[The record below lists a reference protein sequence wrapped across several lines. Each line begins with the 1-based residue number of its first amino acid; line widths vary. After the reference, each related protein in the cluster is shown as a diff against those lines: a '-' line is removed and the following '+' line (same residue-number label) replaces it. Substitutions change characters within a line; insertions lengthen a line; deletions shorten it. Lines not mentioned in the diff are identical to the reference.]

1 MAKRSSPPAVGASSL
16 LVIFA
21 VLCLTVFALL
31 SLSTVQA
38 DKRLADASTEAA
50 MAYYTADLE
59 AERIFALL
67 RAGEVPENVTIQS
80 YSVPVEGDAVSG
92 RLCTYACTISE
103 TQKLAVELVEQNGMW
118 TVLRWQ
124 MVSTEEWDNDDS
136 ISIWDGEG
144 IF

>member
-1 MAKRSSPPAVGASSL
+1 MNKRSAPAVGASSL

-38 DKRLADASTEAA
+38 GKRLSDAAADSVLSFYAA
-50 MAYYTADLE
+50 DTR
-59 AERIFALL
+59 AEEIFAAL
-67 RAGEVPENVTIQS
+67 RGGELPEGVTVSDELYS
-80 YSVPVEGDAVSG
+80 YTCP
-92 RLCTYACTISE
+92 ISD
-103 TQKLAVELVEQNGMW
+103 TQELRVVLSCGGGEW

-124 MVSTEEWDNDDS
+124 TVSTTRWTADDS
-136 ISIWDGEG
+136 LDVWDGEP